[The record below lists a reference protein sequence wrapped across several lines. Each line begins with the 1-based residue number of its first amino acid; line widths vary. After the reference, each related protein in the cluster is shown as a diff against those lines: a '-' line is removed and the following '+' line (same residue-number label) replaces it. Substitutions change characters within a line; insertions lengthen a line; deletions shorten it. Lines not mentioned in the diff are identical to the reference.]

1 MNMTNRGE
9 GWGGTDSGVARPTRQ
24 VLPIPKPGYP
34 INDGQYA
41 ALARAFDRWKRTKG
55 HKHLLPK
62 DAYARWCQQVGVP
75 LDDGLLRG
83 WVRVPWHI

>member
-1 MNMTNRGE
+1 M
-9 GWGGTDSGVARPTRQ
+9 PCTRQ

-41 ALARAFDRWKRTKG
+41 ALARAFDKWKRTKG

-62 DAYARWCQQVGVP
+62 DAYARWCRQAGVP
-75 LDDGLLRG
+75 LNWRRTL
-83 WVRVPWHI
+83 WSW